1 MKLFYKLH
9 DLLFRKPSA
18 MELAVRHLEE
28 AKRLALEQ
36 QSAASYHAKL
46 AEYYEETVD
55 RLTEYVSCQ

>member
-1 MKLFYKLH
+1 
-9 DLLFRKPSA
+9 

>member
-55 RLTEYVSCQ
+55 RLTEYIGCQ

>member
-18 MELAVRHLEE
+18 MEMAVRHLEE

-36 QSAASYHAKL
+36 QSAASYHTKL

-55 RLTEYVSCQ
+55 RLTEYIGCQ